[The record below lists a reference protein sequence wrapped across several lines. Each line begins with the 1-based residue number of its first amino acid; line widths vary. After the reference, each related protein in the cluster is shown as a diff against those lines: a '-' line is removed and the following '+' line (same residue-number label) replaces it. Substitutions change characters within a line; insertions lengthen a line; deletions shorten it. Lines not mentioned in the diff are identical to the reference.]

1 MSYDFQG
8 QLNLWKRT
16 LALPAYETFKKT
28 FTGNI
33 TLIVSKCLAKWM
45 GFDSKFKISLY
56 HEYFRLA
63 FQTRFPKFT
72 LLFSISYVYIR
83 EDTICD

>member
-1 MSYDFQG
+1 
-8 QLNLWKRT
+8 
-16 LALPAYETFKKT
+16 
-28 FTGNI
+28 
-33 TLIVSKCLAKWM
+33 M

-56 HEYFRLA
+56 HEYFRVA

-72 LLFSISYVYIR
+72 LLFSISYLYIR

>member
-1 MSYDFQG
+1 
-8 QLNLWKRT
+8 
-16 LALPAYETFKKT
+16 
-28 FTGNI
+28 
-33 TLIVSKCLAKWM
+33 M

-56 HEYFRLA
+56 YEYFPVA